1 MTTQSSVLERRR
13 REAAEA
19 RKRLN
24 EVCLNL
30 TVNLEN
36 LFLFRN
42 FQTTKI
48 HCN

>member
-30 TVNLEN
+30 TVNFQN
-36 LFLFRN
+36 LFLFRH
-42 FQTTKI
+42 FITTII
-48 HCN
+48 HYN